1 MNGKLSMYKNLAWA
15 IGIVACL
22 IALVFGFFTAAFS
35 RYGGERQVG
44 GLALDQEEEPEVIAE
59 PAVQSATGELI
70 SLPETADGG
79 QAYLDSLTFLTD
91 STMIGLR
98 DYGILNGG
106 AGTLQVWAT
115 SAGNLPA
122 ANMATADIR
131 YPNDGSQIPAVT
143 AAMVAKPA
151 KLVISV
157 GSDSLQEV
165 DRSAFIQAYTE
176 LIQGI
181 QKNSPQTVIV
191 CCGLCSVAPDYDGT
205 DNLTAAMCAEAN
217 DWIRTVCTDTG
228 VYFADP
234 GELLRDSNGFLM
246 SEYASANGKTL
257 NSAGVT
263 RVLDYL
269 RAHTV

>member
-1 MNGKLSMYKNLAWA
+1 MNGKLNMYKNLAWA

-22 IALVFGFFTAAFS
+22 IALIFGFFTAAFS
-35 RYGGERQVG
+35 RYGGERQTG
-44 GLALDQEEEPEVIAE
+44 GLELGREEAPLEVAE
-59 PAVQSATGELI
+59 PAVQSGTGELI
-70 SLPETADGG
+70 QVPETADGG

-91 STMIGLR
+91 SALIGLR
-98 DYGILNGG
+98 DYGLLNGG

-122 ANMATADIR
+122 ADMATAAIR
-131 YPNDGSQIPAVT
+131 YPNDGSQITAIT
-143 AAMVAKPA
+143 AAMVAKPER
-151 KLVISV
+151 LVISL
-157 GSDSLQEV
+157 GSDSLKET
-165 DRSAFIQAYTE
+165 DRDGFVAAYTE
-176 LIQGI
+176 LIRGI

-191 CCGLCSVAPDYDGT
+191 CCALCSVTPDYDGT
-205 DNLTAAMCAEAN
+205 DGLTAAMCAEAN

-234 GELLRDSNGFLM
+234 GALLRDSNGSLM

-263 RVLDYL
+263 RVLDFL